1 MLLRQSGSECQLN
14 HSCSQWSTPPEPL
27 RVSAQPELPSLFTQP
42 ELLSVSTQPELRY
55 ASISNTLDL
64 VLESLSVKRMFKV
77 DFVPG
82 QI

>member
-1 MLLRQSGSECQLN
+1 MQ
-14 HSCSQWSTPPEPL
+14 
-27 RVSAQPELPSLFTQP
+27 

>member
-1 MLLRQSGSECQLN
+1 MQ
-14 HSCSQWSTPPEPL
+14 
-27 RVSAQPELPSLFTQP
+27 

-82 QI
+82 QISKGCLQVLPSSLQALMICAA

>member
-1 MLLRQSGSECQLN
+1 MQQ
-14 HSCSQWSTPPEPL
+14 
-27 RVSAQPELPSLFTQP
+27 
-42 ELLSVSTQPELRY
+42 LLSVSTQPELRY

-64 VLESLSVKRMFKV
+64 VLEALSVKRLVQV